1 VHILTFSVNV
11 LSLLIGVQKLMVH
24 GTSVKSSKEALR
36 LSRIYPDIIYS
47 TAGIHPHDSKS
58 IVEEPSTWFDFEHI
72 AQAQE
77 CVAVGPCGLDY
88 QRDFSEP
95 DVQKQIFAKQLHL
108 AIRLNKPLLI
118 HERSA
123 QNDVLEILDK

>member
-1 VHILTFSVNV
+1 
-11 LSLLIGVQKLMVH
+11 MVH

-72 AQAQE
+72 AQAPE

-95 DVQKQIFAKQLHL
+95 DVQKQIFAKQLQL

-123 QNDVLEILDK
+123 QHDVLEILDKYPTNI